1 MKKKKIYYW
10 SPFISK
16 IATVKAVLN
25 SAKALEK
32 YSRNE
37 LDVRIINS
45 FGEFS
50 SKNDNGLQKISLLK
64 KNYST
69 FFSDKG
75 FLKSR
80 ISWIIIIIMTFI
92 PLLNLLKKEKP
103 DYLIIHLLT
112 ISPLIINFFF
122 NIKTKIILRISGLPK
137 LNFIRKFFWKMCL
150 PKIYALTCP
159 TKATK
164 KDIESLKLLSKEK
177 VFYLADPVIEMK
189 NLLRAKKDKIK
200 INCNY
205 KKYIFAAGRL
215 TKQKNFVFLINSFS
229 EIKKKY
235 SDLNLIIAGEGEQK
249 KLLENLI
256 LKKKLNQCVKLI
268 GHSKKTFE
276 LMKNSL
282 CFVCTSLWE
291 DPGFVLVEAVSSRT
305 LVISSSCKNGP
316 KEILLN
322 GDGGYIFKSNDKN
335 DFLKQFDNLMEEHNN
350 DPDTIY
356 KKKLNAFKNIKL
368 YSKYSHFKNF
378 MKIL

>member
-69 FFSDKG
+69 FFSDKR

-137 LNFIRKFFWKMCL
+137 LNFIRKFSGKCV
-150 PKIYALTCP
+150 YQ
-159 TKATK
+159 
-164 KDIESLKLLSKEK
+164 
-177 VFYLADPVIEMK
+177 
-189 NLLRAKKDKIK
+189 
-200 INCNY
+200 
-205 KKYIFAAGRL
+205 KYM
-215 TKQKNFVFLINSFS
+215 
-229 EIKKKY
+229 
-235 SDLNLIIAGEGEQK
+235 
-249 KLLENLI
+249 
-256 LKKKLNQCVKLI
+256 
-268 GHSKKTFE
+268 H
-276 LMKNSL
+276 
-282 CFVCTSLWE
+282 
-291 DPGFVLVEAVSSRT
+291 
-305 LVISSSCKNGP
+305 
-316 KEILLN
+316 
-322 GDGGYIFKSNDKN
+322 
-335 DFLKQFDNLMEEHNN
+335 
-350 DPDTIY
+350 
-356 KKKLNAFKNIKL
+356 
-368 YSKYSHFKNF
+368 
-378 MKIL
+378 